1 MHPLYLTDTSTKK
14 SILCM
19 IPKVFGNKVIDKGVD
34 AAVEGGE
41 TQGYDV
47 QGVDGALAPV
57 FNREIVHYQQNV
69 ARSEADQVHDQ
80 DRNNQFDGSLPPLP
94 RVLIDGRGLQCSDH
108 QHIGRSHEDGW
119 EQEDTDGQREEIIE
133 HVPHQHLLR

>member
-1 MHPLYLTDTSTKK
+1 
-14 SILCM
+14 M
-19 IPKVFGNKVIDKGVD
+19 IPKVFWNKVIDKGVD

-41 TQGYDV
+41 TESDDV

-57 FNREIVHYQQNV
+57 FNGEIVHYQQDV
-69 ARSEADQVHDQ
+69 TGSEADQVHDQ
-80 DRNNQFDGSLPPLP
+80 HSNNQFDGSLPPLSW
-94 RVLIDGRGLQCSDH
+94 VLIDGRGLKGSDH

-119 EQEDTDGQREEIIE
+119 EQEDSDGQREEIVE